1 MRRTKMRR
9 NKDRRI
15 FKRTA
20 MKTKTIN
27 INPKSM
33 RGGIR
38 L

>member
-1 MRRTKMRR
+1 MRRKM
-9 NKDRRI
+9 NKKIDSRI

-20 MKTKTIN
+20 VNSKRIN
-27 INPKSM
+27 INPTVM